1 MSLAA
6 LPSVECRC
14 SDLRLS
20 YLQQTVHFF
29 QSDTHTAIPNKLAFT
44 SLHCS
49 ISNYTLKGLRSD
61 KPSHK
66 HGPNKY
72 PPGGGDTLGISGWG
86 CAAGTL
92 EPLTYTRASS
102 AEFCYP
108 ILP

>member
-14 SDLRLS
+14 TDLRRS
-20 YLQQTVHFF
+20 YLQQTVQFF

-66 HGPNKY
+66 HDPNKY
-72 PPGGGDTLGISGWG
+72 PPGGILKEFLGGDVPLGPWNPWPLPELVQLNFATL
-86 CAAGTL
+86 
-92 EPLTYTRASS
+92 Y
-102 AEFCYP
+102 
-108 ILP
+108 